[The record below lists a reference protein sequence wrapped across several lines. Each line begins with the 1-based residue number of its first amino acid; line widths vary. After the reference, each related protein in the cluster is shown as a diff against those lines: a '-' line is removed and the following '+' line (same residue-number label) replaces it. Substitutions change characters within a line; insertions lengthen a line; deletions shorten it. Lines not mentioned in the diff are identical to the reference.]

1 MVPRPL
7 KGFQCPIHTVFAF
20 VLCFLP
26 PTFIYELRLDI
37 KLTVALDT
45 VRLHRRYRA
54 CVSSSHQ
61 DHRNNCAQKG
71 QLFLN
76 PFDRDCYQEE
86 RRISP
91 GKMRSHL

>member
-45 VRLHRRYRA
+45 VRLHTSLS
-54 CVSSSHQ
+54 CLCKLISS
-61 DHRNNCAQKG
+61 R
-71 QLFLN
+71 
-76 PFDRDCYQEE
+76 P
-86 RRISP
+86 
-91 GKMRSHL
+91 